1 MNEKLSETPLVIE
14 TAMTQV
20 VANTGGQ
27 LLSTQGIVQEALDC
41 VEAGAGVLHY
51 HHDFSLDKA
60 DSIAQCID
68 VQRGILDRH
77 PGLLVYPGYMPGD
90 THDETMEHLE
100 PLYQAGVMTM
110 FAFDPGHA
118 THARPD
124 KDGEPTQ
131 SKLGGTSFA
140 QASEMI
146 DLSWRYNVP
155 VSLGIFEPGPLNWV
169 RYFGEAGRFTPGTV
183 VKFYFPGDY
192 AWGNKGV
199 GATFGI
205 PPSKS
210 ALDIYLSMIE
220 GSGLPWVVSILGGA
234 ILESDLPRYILEKG
248 GHIRLGLEDPLR
260 QMDMTNIEMIKVLKD
275 LSNEVGRPVATYD
288 EVKSVFAASSRT
300 IA

>member
-1 MNEKLSETPLVIE
+1 MGQNMSETPLVIE
-14 TAMTQV
+14 AAMTQV

-27 LLSTQGIVQEALDC
+27 LLSTQGIIDEAIAC
-41 VEAGAGVLHY
+41 VDAGAGVLHY
-51 HHDFSLDKA
+51 HHDFALNKA
-60 DSIAQCID
+60 QSIEQCIA
-68 VQRGILDRH
+68 VQRGILDKY
-77 PGLLVYPGYMPGD
+77 PGLLVYPGYLPGE

-100 PLYQAGVMTM
+100 PLYEAGVMTM

-118 THARPD
+118 THARPGD
-124 KDGEPTQ
+124 DGEPTR
-131 SKLGGTSFA
+131 SKLGGTSFE
-140 QASEMI
+140 QASDMI

-169 RYFGEAGRFTPGTV
+169 RYFGNAGRFTLGTI

-205 PPSKS
+205 PPSKA

-234 ILESDLPRYILEKG
+234 ILESELPRYVLEKG

-260 QMDMTNIEMIKVLKD
+260 QMDMTNVEMIGALKD
-275 LSNEVGRPVATYD
+275 LSNEVGRPVASYD
-288 EVKSVFAASSRT
+288 EAKAVFAASSR
-300 IA
+300 ALA